1 MKDQKILAIVY
12 AIMAA
17 VFYAVN
23 IPLSKLLLLHIPA
36 ALLAGLLY
44 LGAGIGIA
52 ILFLFRLKKM
62 RPEERLTKKD
72 LPYTVGM
79 VFLDIAAP
87 IFLMLGLQNT
97 ASSTASLL
105 NNFEIVA
112 TTVIAFVLFREA
124 VSGRLWLAI
133 MLVSASSALLSVE
146 DWSSLTFSWGSL
158 LVLLAAVCWGL
169 ENNCT
174 RKISDKNTYEIVTVK
189 GICSGVGSLAVGLI
203 IGEEF
208 PPLPYL
214 LPALLLGFVAYGLS
228 IFFYI
233 RAQKHLGAAKTRA
246 YYAIAP
252 FFGAFLSFVI
262 WKEPLSARYLVALA
276 LMIAG
281 SVIVTADTLI
291 RDSRQNGHKD
301 IV

>member
-52 ILFLFRLKKM
+52 ILFLFRFKKI
-62 RPEERLTKKD
+62 RPEERLTQKD

-203 IGEEF
+203 IGEKF
-208 PPLPYL
+208 PPLPYI

-233 RAQKHLGAAKTRA
+233 RAQKHLGAAKTSA

-262 WKEPLSARYLVALA
+262 WKEPLSARYLVAFA

-291 RDSRQNGHKD
+291 RNSRQNGHKD